1 MKSKIELVQKQ
12 IFKNEKM
19 EFDDE
24 GFLICQSLLS
34 PMKKREHFFK
44 YATDSEYLDT

>member
-24 GFLICQSLLS
+24 GFLINQSLIY
-34 PMKKREHFFK
+34 PMKKRQQFVK
-44 YATDSEYLDT
+44 NANEYLESR

>member
-24 GFLICQSLLS
+24 GFLISQSLIY
-34 PMKKREHFFK
+34 PMKRRQQLAK
-44 YATDSEYLDT
+44 YATDSNYLE